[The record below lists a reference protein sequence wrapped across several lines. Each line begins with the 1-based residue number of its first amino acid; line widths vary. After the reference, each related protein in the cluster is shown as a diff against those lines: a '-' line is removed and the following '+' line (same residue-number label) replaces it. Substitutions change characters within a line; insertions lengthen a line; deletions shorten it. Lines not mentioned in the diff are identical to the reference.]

1 MTANTSGPRYV
12 LPAPFAHVP
21 VHVGPHAVDAALAST
36 SLTELSE
43 FTSLNDDTVVFRG
56 DSLTLVVQ
64 GTDAVTINVAPGVHP
79 DLVDAMLYGYAMR
92 LLLLHAGV
100 FSLHGSLVRVGN
112 RTVAIAGHSGAGKS
126 TTVSHL
132 ASAHGATVLIDDV
145 LPITVADGIATAYP
159 FDRPVHLLPDAATR
173 LGLDATGVSDDPA
186 SGIGKLVADIAS
198 ATGPVVV
205 DHLVMLTLSA
215 PDAPDSSDAPDGSDT
230 AGDRD
235 PLTIT
240 TVTGA
245 ERLRYVVRTSNS
257 TGLMSF
263 GARAD
268 PYLAW
273 AMQLASAVD
282 VTHIVRSPGADTL
295 DAVARHIVG

>member
-1 MTANTSGPRYV
+1 MTATSSEPRYV
-12 LPAPFAHVP
+12 LPAPFEHVP

-36 SLTELSE
+36 SLTKLSE
-43 FTSLNDDTVVFRG
+43 FTSLNDDTVVFRTEMM
-56 DSLTLVVQ
+56 TLVVQ
-64 GTDAVTINVAPGVHP
+64 GTDAVTINVAPEVHP
-79 DLVDAMLYGYAMR
+79 DLVDAILYGYAMR

-100 FSLHGSLVRVGN
+100 FSLHGSLVRVGD

-132 ASAHGATVLIDDV
+132 ATAHGATVLIDDV
-145 LPITVADGIATAYP
+145 LPITVADGIATAHP

-186 SGIGKLVADIAS
+186 SGIGKLVANIAS

-205 DHLVMLTLSA
+205 DHLVMLTLRA
-215 PDAPDSSDAPDGSDT
+215 ADAPEDS
-230 AGDRD
+230 D

-282 VTHIVRSPGADTL
+282 VTHIVRSPGTDTL

>member
-1 MTANTSGPRYV
+1 MTATTSGPRYV
-12 LPAPFAHVP
+12 LPAPFDHVP
-21 VHVGPHAVDAALAST
+21 VHVGTDAVDAALAST
-36 SLTELSE
+36 SLTDLDE

-79 DLVDAMLYGYAMR
+79 DLVDAVLYGYAMR

-100 FSLHGSLVRVGN
+100 FSLHGSLVRVGGH
-112 RTVAIAGHSGAGKS
+112 TVAIAGHSGAGKS

-145 LPITVADGIATAYP
+145 LPITVADGIASAHP

-173 LGLDATGVSDDPA
+173 LGLDASGVSDDPA

-205 DHLVMLTLSA
+205 DHLVMLTLRSA
-215 PDAPDSSDAPDGSDT
+215 DAPD
-230 AGDRD
+230 DRD

>member
-1 MTANTSGPRYV
+1 M
-12 LPAPFAHVP
+12 
-21 VHVGPHAVDAALAST
+21 
-36 SLTELSE
+36 
-43 FTSLNDDTVVFRG
+43 
-56 DSLTLVVQ
+56 
-64 GTDAVTINVAPGVHP
+64 
-79 DLVDAMLYGYAMR
+79 
-92 LLLLHAGV
+92 
-100 FSLHGSLVRVGN
+100 
-112 RTVAIAGHSGAGKS
+112 
-126 TTVSHL
+126 
-132 ASAHGATVLIDDV
+132 
-145 LPITVADGIATAYP
+145 
-159 FDRPVHLLPDAATR
+159 
-173 LGLDATGVSDDPA
+173 
-186 SGIGKLVADIAS
+186 ADIAS

-205 DHLVMLTLSA
+205 DHLVMLTLRSA
-215 PDAPDSSDAPDGSDT
+215 DAPD
-230 AGDRD
+230 DRD

>member
-1 MTANTSGPRYV
+1 MTANTTGPRYV
-12 LPAPFAHVP
+12 LPAPFDHVP
-21 VHVGPHAVDAALAST
+21 VHVGPQAIAAALAST
-36 SLTELSE
+36 SLTTLSE
-43 FTSLNDDTVVFRG
+43 FTSLNNDTVVFRG

-64 GTDAVTINVAPGVHP
+64 GTDAVTIDVAPEVHP

-92 LLLLHAGV
+92 VLLLHAGV

-132 ASAHGATVLIDDV
+132 ATAHGATVLIDDV
-145 LPITVADGIATAYP
+145 LPITVADGIATAHP

-215 PDAPDSSDAPDGSDT
+215 PDAPD
-230 AGDRD
+230 DRD

-240 TVTGA
+240 AVTGA

-295 DAVARHIVG
+295 DAVARHIAG

>member
-12 LPAPFAHVP
+12 LPAPFDHVP
-21 VHVGPHAVDAALAST
+21 VHVGPHAVAAALAST
-36 SLTELSE
+36 SLTELGE
-43 FTSLNDDTVVFRG
+43 FTSLNDDTVVFRTEMM
-56 DSLTLVVQ
+56 TLVVQ
-64 GTDAVTINVAPGVHP
+64 GTEAVTIDVAPEVHP
-79 DLVDAMLYGYAMR
+79 DLVDAILYGYAMR
-92 LLLLHAGV
+92 LLLLHAGM

-132 ASAHGATVLIDDV
+132 ATAHGATVLIDDV
-145 LPITVADGIATAYP
+145 LPITVADGVATAHP

-173 LGLDATGVSDDPA
+173 MGLDATGVSDDPA
-186 SGIGKLVADIAS
+186 EGIGKLVANIAS

-205 DHLVMLTLSA
+205 DHLVMLTLRA
-215 PDAPDSSDAPDGSDT
+215 PDAPDDS
-230 AGDRD
+230 D

>member
-1 MTANTSGPRYV
+1 
-12 LPAPFAHVP
+12 
-21 VHVGPHAVDAALAST
+21 
-36 SLTELSE
+36 
-43 FTSLNDDTVVFRG
+43 
-56 DSLTLVVQ
+56 
-64 GTDAVTINVAPGVHP
+64 
-79 DLVDAMLYGYAMR
+79 
-92 LLLLHAGV
+92 
-100 FSLHGSLVRVGN
+100 
-112 RTVAIAGHSGAGKS
+112 
-126 TTVSHL
+126 
-132 ASAHGATVLIDDV
+132 
-145 LPITVADGIATAYP
+145 
-159 FDRPVHLLPDAATR
+159 
-173 LGLDATGVSDDPA
+173 
-186 SGIGKLVADIAS
+186 
-198 ATGPVVV
+198 
-205 DHLVMLTLSA
+205 MLTLRSA
-215 PDAPDSSDAPDGSDT
+215 DAPD
-230 AGDRD
+230 DRD